1 MKNKIDRPILL
12 LGLLVSAVLLTS
24 CKIMMPSDYRR
35 AKEIVTRECEKVG
48 LHGKVTINHLDW
60 TPLEIPTYNVNY
72 TYSEKTYD
80 DQTVTLEENTT
91 IHDDWSNAS
100 SANLP
105 SLYKDVF
112 LKQKSIQKIEEKI
125 ENKLKKQSIGL
136 PIRYF
141 SFLSNSK
148 KEKILND
155 LASQNLKEGKKDFA
169 GYYQI
174 PYQTLIDQELVSMT
188 IFIDDS
194 ASVTTDQDLK
204 EAATRLD
211 ARALP
216 DGAYDFY
223 YSYEKDE
230 SYESISY
237 SFKVKDGKVV
247 FYEDQKE
254 ELEAQE

>member
-1 MKNKIDRPILL
+1 MKNKIYRPMLL
-12 LGLLVSAVLLTS
+12 LVLLVSAVLLTS
-24 CKIMMPSDYRR
+24 CKIMMPSDYQR
-35 AKEIVTRECEKVG
+35 AKELVTKECEKVG
-48 LHGKVTINHLDW
+48 LHGNITINHLDW
-60 TPLEIPTYNVNY
+60 TPLEMPTYNVKY

-80 DQTVTLEENTT
+80 GQTVTLEENTSY
-91 IHDDWSNAS
+91 HDRESDS
-100 SANLP
+100 P
-105 SLYKDVF
+105 SLPDYKDVF

-136 PIRYF
+136 PIKYF

-148 KEKILND
+148 EEKMLND

-174 PYQTLIDQELVSMT
+174 PYQTLIDQELVRMT

-194 ASVTTDQDLK
+194 ESVTTDQDLK
-204 EAATRLD
+204 EADTRLD